1 MFDTY
6 CDDNS
11 LTVNNDKCKVIVFRK
26 GGYLARHERWFLGR
40 KLLHSVNFYSYLGL
54 GFTPKCVWSS
64 AQANL
69 SASAL
74 KALFSLKKMFAKT
87 IHLPVSQFLQI
98 FDIKIMP
105 ILTYMA
111 DLWGGSPHKST
122 ISVYNNFHK
131 YVLGLPYNA
140 VNTIA
145 LGELGRT
152 TFASHATCKLISF
165 WLRVLKHS
173 EDRYTKRCYNDQVIL
188 AERGHASWGLDV
200 KNILFRVGFGDVWL
214 NQGVG
219 DEDLF
224 VSIFKQRVIDI
235 NMQDWKS
242 NLISLDSLRT
252 YNVI

>member
-1 MFDTY
+1 
-6 CDDNS
+6 
-11 LTVNNDKCKVIVFRK
+11 
-26 GGYLARHERWFLGR
+26 
-40 KLLHSVNFYSYLGL
+40 
-54 GFTPKCVWSS
+54 
-64 AQANL
+64 
-69 SASAL
+69 
-74 KALFSLKKMFAKT
+74 
-87 IHLPVSQFLQI
+87 
-98 FDIKIMP
+98 
-105 ILTYMA
+105 MA
-111 DLWGGSPHKST
+111 
-122 ISVYNNFHK
+122 I
-131 YVLGLPYNA
+131 A

-252 YNVI
+252 YNVIKNDYFVEYYTLFLNQFHLRKLIAKLRCGVLDIEVNRGRRNNIPYIQRKCSFCYLNLIGDEFHFMLVCPFLTDLLIPRHYYFNPGMERFTSLVNTDSKQLLYCIALFKYHSLQSREKSN

>member
-1 MFDTY
+1 MWFIVSMTLLMGELILMVWISACLLYADDLVIFSKNGYCLSKLLNVFDTY

-111 DLWGGSPHKST
+111 DLWDGSPQKST
-122 ISVYNNFHK
+122 KCN
-131 YVLGLPYNA
+131 
-140 VNTIA
+140 
-145 LGELGRT
+145 ELKFLLIRNIFLAPILNKRKKT
-152 TFASHATCKLISF
+152 T
-165 WLRVLKHS
+165 
-173 EDRYTKRCYNDQVIL
+173 
-188 AERGHASWGLDV
+188 
-200 KNILFRVGFGDVWL
+200 
-214 NQGVG
+214 
-219 DEDLF
+219 
-224 VSIFKQRVIDI
+224 
-235 NMQDWKS
+235 
-242 NLISLDSLRT
+242 
-252 YNVI
+252 